1 MRYRRSLAPCVLD
14 HGVLVLL
21 DRPTLST
28 LQLAFRVARTPY
40 HLKCYAITE
49 RMPDLGEVL
58 REVNTG
64 LSDIHRASL
73 KQHLGRT
80 EPGHK

>member
-1 MRYRRSLAPCVLD
+1 MRTGAKQV
-14 HGVLVLL
+14 HGLV
-21 DRPTLST
+21 
-28 LQLAFRVARTPY
+28 Q
-40 HLKCYAITE
+40 KCYAITE
-49 RMPDLGEVL
+49 RMPDLGEIL